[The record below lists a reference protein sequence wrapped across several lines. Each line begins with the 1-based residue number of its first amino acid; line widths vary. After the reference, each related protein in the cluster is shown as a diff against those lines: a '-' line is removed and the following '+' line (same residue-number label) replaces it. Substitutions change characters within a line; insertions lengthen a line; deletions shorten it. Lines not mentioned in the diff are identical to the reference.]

1 MNAKIPYAIIAIL
14 FGFMLGVSFQYT
26 GPEGKRELAS
36 KAPSAQ
42 LDLKVS
48 FALKECLSDRVKDGH
63 VEMSKVDV
71 DGRNFSI
78 VSIDCV
84 GEKAKVL
91 YDAVG
96 AYSDEQYVRYSDG
109 RRGVGR
115 FFGRR
120 YPPSQCVRVIRT
132 AKGSELNQ
140 YSCSLMLDLDY
151 DLIKSLKI

>member
-1 MNAKIPYAIIAIL
+1 MNAKFAYAFLAIT
-14 FGFMLGVSFQYT
+14 FGFLVGFSLQKSM
-26 GPEGKRELAS
+26 PEPKRELAS
-36 KAPSAQ
+36 KGQ
-42 LDLKVS
+42 QHDLKVS
-48 FALKECLSDRVKDGH
+48 SALKECLSDRVKDGR

-84 GEKAKVL
+84 GDKAKTL
-91 YDAVG
+91 YEAVG

-151 DLIKSLKI
+151 DLIKNLKI